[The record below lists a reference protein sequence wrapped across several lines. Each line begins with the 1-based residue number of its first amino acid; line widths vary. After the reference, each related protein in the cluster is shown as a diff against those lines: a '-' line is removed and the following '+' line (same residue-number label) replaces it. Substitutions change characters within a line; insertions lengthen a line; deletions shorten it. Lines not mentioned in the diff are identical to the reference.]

1 MSLLKK
7 NKLVFIFTVMALLA
21 IGVGY
26 GYQYIFMSPKKVV
39 EITPEF
45 TADANE
51 FNSLID
57 ENLPSWIGKV
67 VQISGKATQISQ
79 DGILLNG
86 SIYCQ
91 FENSQDIQSI
101 TKNQNIVIKGKLV
114 GFDELL
120 METKLN
126 QCIIIQ

>member
-7 NKLVFIFTVMALLA
+7 NKLVFIFTVVALLA

-26 GYQYIFMSPKKVV
+26 GYQYMFMSPKKVV

-45 TADANE
+45 TADADE
-51 FNSLID
+51 FNNLMD

-67 VQISGKATQISQ
+67 VQITGKATQLTQ

-91 FENSQDIQSI
+91 FENKKDIQSI
-101 TKNQNIVIKGKLV
+101 IENQNIVVKGKLV

-120 METKLN
+120 MEIKLN

>member
-1 MSLLKK
+1 MS
-7 NKLVFIFTVMALLA
+7 IS
-21 IGVGY
+21 IISI
-26 GYQYIFMSPKKVV
+26 YQYISLAPKKVV
-39 EITPEF
+39 AIIPEYSGN
-45 TADANE
+45 ANE
-51 FNSLID
+51 FNYLVTD
-57 ENLPSWIGKV
+57 NLSHWISKV
-67 VQISGKATQISQ
+67 VQITGKATQVTQ

>member
-7 NKLVFIFTVMALLA
+7 NKLVFIFTVVALLA

-45 TADANE
+45 TADADE
-51 FNSLID
+51 FNTLID

-67 VQISGKATQISQ
+67 VQITGKATQDDVSCMNYYKKPLKMM
-79 DGILLNG
+79 LLVALDKHA
-86 SIYCQ
+86 IAWACPCR
-91 FENSQDIQSI
+91 
-101 TKNQNIVIKGKLV
+101 K
-114 GFDELL
+114 
-120 METKLN
+120 
-126 QCIIIQ
+126 